1 MLDLINFQLVR
12 WRGIQTF
19 WISNIYRLFNRKF
32 YSFIWS
38 CSQFWAKMM
47 WNCICLMK
55 RKVIC
60 AGRSHDSTVCP
71 ASDDLQRAAD
81 SDSGSYKLHSHNK
94 TPAERQTSAAGEIH
108 TGVSEAEAWRGQ
120 AGDSAPHRN
129 MWTHQA
135 EGYWWHQ
142 YILVTELKI
151 NVTVIVTTSQTVY
164 KDI

>member
-1 MLDLINFQLVR
+1 MLDLINFQPVR
-12 WRGIQTF
+12 WRCIKTF

-81 SDSGSYKLHSHNK
+81 SDSGSYKLHSHIK
-94 TPAERQTSAAGEIH
+94 TPAERQDERRRRDSHRSQWSWSLTRAGWWLCTTQEHVDTSGWRLLTASIH
-108 TGVSEAEAWRGQ
+108 S
-120 AGDSAPHRN
+120 GD
-129 MWTHQA
+129 
-135 EGYWWHQ
+135 
-142 YILVTELKI
+142 
-151 NVTVIVTTSQTVY
+151 
-164 KDI
+164 